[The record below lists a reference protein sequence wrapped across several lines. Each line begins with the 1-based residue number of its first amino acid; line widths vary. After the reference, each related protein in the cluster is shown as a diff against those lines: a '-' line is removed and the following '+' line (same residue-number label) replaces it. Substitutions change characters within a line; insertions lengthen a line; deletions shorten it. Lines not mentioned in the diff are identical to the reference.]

1 MDEVK
6 QETEGCEKEE
16 EAGKG
21 RKKVSL
27 MDESDGESEQ
37 GLDRWALTPLC
48 FISLC
53 GSLVSSQYA
62 WR

>member
-6 QETEGCEKEE
+6 PETEGCEKEE
-16 EAGKG
+16 EEKEAGKA

-37 GLDRWALTPLC
+37 GMER
-48 FISLC
+48 
-53 GSLVSSQYA
+53 
-62 WR
+62 